1 MSITI
6 FKLALVSH
14 CILNQAVRYWPPGAK
29 LERPVFDIE
38 IVSKLYRMGFSLL
51 QLPCPEFTFKGNP
64 RFPYTRTEYERIYGF
79 IDHCRK
85 LAFDV
90 ASSIERIV
98 KLSIEPR
105 IELAAVVGIERS
117 PSCAVF
123 KVPVLVQD
131 SRVYVDGR
139 GVFMDILEEELRS
152 RGLYPKFISVDFKTK
167 SIVEAL

>member
-1 MSITI
+1 MSITM

-29 LERPVFDIE
+29 LERPVFYIE
-38 IVSKLYRMGFSLL
+38 IVSKLYDMGFSLL

-64 RFPYTRTEYERIYGF
+64 RFSYTRTEYEGMYGF
-79 IDHCRK
+79 IDHCRR
-85 LAFDV
+85 LASDI

-98 KLSIEPR
+98 KLSVEPR
-105 IELAAVVGIERS
+105 VELAAVVGIERS

-123 KVPVLVQD
+123 KVPIIVGS

-139 GVFMDILEEELRS
+139 GIFMDILEEELRA
-152 RGLYPKFISVDFKTK
+152 RGFHPRFISVDLKTK